1 MNVYIELNQHI
12 GDPCTPIVEAGDSVL
27 RGQLIATP
35 NGTGVNIHA
44 SVSGVIVEVTNKQ
57 IIIKKADK
65 ECDKYVKIPAGLSH
79 LEAIEYAGIVGAGGA
94 GFPTHVK
101 YAKKIEDGIVIAN
114 AVECEPVLRHNVKLI
129 EEHPDIIVRGLK
141 YLLNLSGA
149 KQGYIAMKLK
159 NRKAALALGKACKEE
174 PNIDVKFV
182 SDMYPAGD
190 ERVVIRELLGVE
202 LQPGELP
209 SSANA
214 LVSNVETI
222 KNIVNAIEHRKP
234 CIEKDLTV
242 AGRVQSG
249 AKVFMN
255 QLIGMPV
262 SYYIDQC
269 GGYVKPYGE
278 IVIGGPFTGVSES
291 GSEDMP
297 LKKTTGGIL
306 AAMPFPQ
313 ERGKVGLLA
322 CECGGD
328 EDRLRAIAET
338 MGANVVASERCKRMV
353 EHNGRYRCD
362 LPGICPGQTDK
373 ILKIKKS
380 GAEAVIIGSC
390 DP

>member
-1 MNVYIELNQHI
+1 MNVYIELSQHI

-35 NGTGVNIHA
+35 NGMGVNIHA
-44 SVSGVIVEVTNKQ
+44 SVSGVVLEVTKKQ

-65 ECDKYVKIPAGLSH
+65 ECDEFVKIPTELSH
-79 LEAIEYAGIVGAGGA
+79 LEAIEHAGIVGAGGA
-94 GFPTHVK
+94 GFPAHVK
-101 YAKKIEDGIVIAN
+101 YATRIEGGIVIAN
-114 AVECEPVLRHNVKLI
+114 AVECEPVLVHNVKLM
-129 EEHPDIIVRGLK
+129 ELQPELIVRGLQ
-141 YLLNLSGA
+141 YLIKLSGA

-159 NRKAALALGKACKEE
+159 DRKAVLALGKVCKNE

-234 CIEKDLTV
+234 CIDKDLTV

-249 AKVFMN
+249 VKVFMN
-255 QLIGMPV
+255 QPIGIPV
-262 SYYIDQC
+262 GYYIDQC
-269 GGYVKPYGE
+269 GGYVRPYGE
-278 IVIGGPFTGVSES
+278 IVIGGPFTGLSIS
-291 GSEDMP
+291 GSEDTP
-297 LKKTTGGIL
+297 LTKITGGIL
-306 AAMPFPQ
+306 VAMPFPQ

-322 CECGGD
+322 CECGGG
-328 EDRLRAIAET
+328 EDRLGEIAEA
-338 MGANVVASERCKRMV
+338 MGANVVASEMCKRMV

-373 ILKIKKS
+373 ILKMKKS

-390 DP
+390 EP